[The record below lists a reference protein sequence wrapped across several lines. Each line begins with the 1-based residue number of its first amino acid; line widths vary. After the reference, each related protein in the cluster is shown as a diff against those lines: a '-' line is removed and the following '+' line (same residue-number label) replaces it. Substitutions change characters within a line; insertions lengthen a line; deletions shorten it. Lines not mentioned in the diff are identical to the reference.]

1 MSTTQSV
8 FEHHLQCFGT
18 ADLDGIL
25 SDYSENAVLLTRV
38 GAFNGRA
45 AIRSFFEAA
54 FADFAKPGTTFDAGQ
69 SYLGLVGDAERTSNS
84 AYYELGIDR
93 LYQQSGKVNRAKRR
107 LFVVHRPSRHGNG
120 SAAISRVLGER
131 AHYVE

>member
-25 SDYSENAVLLTRV
+25 GDYSENSALLTHA
-38 GAFNGRA
+38 GAFKGRA

-54 FADFAKPGTTFDAGQ
+54 FAEFTKPGTTFDAGQ
-69 SYLGLVGDAERTSNS
+69 SYVEGDCAFIVWS
-84 AYYELGIDR
+84 ADTPDNRYEVASDTFLIRD
-93 LYQQSGKVNRAKRR
+93 GKIVVQTFAAK
-107 LFVVHRPSRHGNG
+107 VTPKS
-120 SAAISRVLGER
+120 
-131 AHYVE
+131 